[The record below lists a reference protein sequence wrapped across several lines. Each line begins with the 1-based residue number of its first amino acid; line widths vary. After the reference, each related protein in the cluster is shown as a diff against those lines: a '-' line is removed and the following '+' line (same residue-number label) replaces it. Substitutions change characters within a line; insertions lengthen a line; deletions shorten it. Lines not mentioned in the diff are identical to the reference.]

1 MDRAIL
7 RTVAAA
13 FAGGVTGSVLTLAAI
28 VLLAA
33 LVGGCGSAPPPPRP
47 LVPVSAAA
55 RSYLAA
61 HPIPPRPGMTGGVI
75 TWPSNPW
82 LPIAHCPHR
91 GRGSVGGPGTCGA
104 WAVVL
109 MTSPGHSVTVRC
121 GSQDHGIPCPGG
133 LVPPEAGGLVYVPA
147 SLTLASIDQVVVV
160 SQDVLNVQVDGPDGI
175 WAPAPERSA
184 P

>member
-1 MDRAIL
+1 MDRATL
-7 RTVAAA
+7 RTVTAAS
-13 FAGGVTGSVLTLAAI
+13 GVIGAVLAMATA
-28 VLLAA
+28 LL
-33 LVGGCGSAPPPPRP
+33 GGCAAPPPPRP

-75 TWPSNPW
+75 TWPSDPW
-82 LPIAHCPHR
+82 LPIAHCPHH

-121 GSQDHGIPCPGG
+121 GSQDHSIPCPGG

-160 SQDVLNVQVDGPDGI
+160 SQDVLNVQVNGPDGI
-175 WAPAPERSA
+175 WATAPGGRNQ